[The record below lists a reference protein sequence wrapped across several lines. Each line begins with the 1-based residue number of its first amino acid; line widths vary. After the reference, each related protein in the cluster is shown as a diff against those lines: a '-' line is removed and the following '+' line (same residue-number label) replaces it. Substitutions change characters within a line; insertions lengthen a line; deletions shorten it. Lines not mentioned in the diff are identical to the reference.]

1 MQELILGWVLKMDMV
16 SRLEEKERE
25 LEAEKR

>member
-16 SRLEEKERE
+16 SRSEEKERE